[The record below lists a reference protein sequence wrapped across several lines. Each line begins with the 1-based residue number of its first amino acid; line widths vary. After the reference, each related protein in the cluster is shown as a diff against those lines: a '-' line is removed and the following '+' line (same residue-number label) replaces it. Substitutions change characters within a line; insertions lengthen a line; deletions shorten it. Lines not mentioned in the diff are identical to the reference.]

1 MPRNRYGRS
10 WQPGAALEAAAANV
24 DQVVKLTVY
33 LTDPADLEV
42 ALWARDEL
50 LGRARPLACSLVTGA
65 DPVHPA
71 FRVKVDH

>member
-1 MPRNRYGRS
+1 M
-10 WQPGAALEAAAANV
+10 
-24 DQVVKLTVY
+24 VKLTVY